1 MYLLLTFCI
10 HLAGFY
16 ILYNTSARAVLVKRK
31 WNNWIS
37 QYRSFSKILGSLLLL
52 TSVLLFMLELGFGV
66 GFFFALLSF
75 MTIGGF
81 SIVLF
86 PLQKSKTRR

>member
-1 MYLLLTFCI
+1 MYLLLTFCV
-10 HLAGFY
+10 HLTGFY
-16 ILYNTSARAVLVKRK
+16 ILYSTSARAVLVKRK
-31 WNNWIS
+31 WNSWIS

-75 MTIGGF
+75 MTISGF

-86 PLQKSKTRR
+86 PLQKSKIRR